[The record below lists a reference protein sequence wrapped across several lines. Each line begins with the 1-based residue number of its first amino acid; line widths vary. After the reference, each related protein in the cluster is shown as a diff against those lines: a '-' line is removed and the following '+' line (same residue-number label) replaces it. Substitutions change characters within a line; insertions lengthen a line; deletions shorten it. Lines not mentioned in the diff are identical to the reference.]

1 MRELLRAHWGRPARC
16 SGHWSCPPCHTAAPS
31 APSPHAGET
40 VPEEEQVSAGAV
52 EAMKTADPAPS
63 KEAMTA
69 LLSAPPPMGV
79 AEPPTTTPQST
90 APSNSS
96 SRSSS
101 TAKQQSRLSG
111 EGLAGWE
118 EERQRLYT
126 ELDEKVC

>member
-1 MRELLRAHWGRPARC
+1 M
-16 SGHWSCPPCHTAAPS
+16 
-31 APSPHAGET
+31 
-40 VPEEEQVSAGAV
+40 PEEEQVSAGAV
-52 EAMKTADPAPS
+52 EAMKAADPAPS
-63 KEAMTA
+63 KEAMPA
-69 LLSAPPPMGV
+69 LLSAPPTMGV
-79 AEPPTTTPQST
+79 AEPTTSAPQST

-96 SRSSS
+96 ARSTTS